1 MNKKEKATL
10 VALIAAVIVVAC
22 VFFVQ
27 KQVEE
32 EASDAVA
39 AQVAELGKQET
50 QTHRVGESFELT
62 GKEPGFGT
70 YRSSLGW
77 TGTMGITID
86 GARVWANA
94 TDEEVRGKLAE
105 YPEKILEKNGYL
117 ELTFTLQNEDAVT
130 TGSTGHSDHPDWF
143 SSGSFRICDTSGEEI
158 GGDAYFSGTPV
169 DAVDG
174 EQFYYDLPQGQ
185 TATYTIGY
193 LVEKTAVDNVG
204 NLSEYTVHIGVNDM
218 YGSCTIPL
226 GESQ

>member
-1 MNKKEKATL
+1 MSKREKAAL
-10 VALIAAVIVVAC
+10 AALIAAVIVVVCASWI
-22 VFFVQ
+22 Q
-27 KQVEE
+27 RQAEE
-32 EASDAVA
+32 GTSDAV
-39 AQVAELGKQET
+39 VAKVTEAGEQEAE
-50 QTHRVGESFELT
+50 THRVGEGFELT

-86 GARVWANA
+86 GARVWPDA
-94 TDEEVRGKLAE
+94 TAEDVRGKLAE

-117 ELTFTLQNEDAVT
+117 ELTFTLQNKDAVT

-143 SSGSFRICDTSGEEI
+143 HSGAFRICDASGEEF
-158 GGDAYFSGTPV
+158 GADVYFSGTPA

-174 EQFYYDLPQGQ
+174 EQAYYDLPQGQ

-193 LVEKTAVDNVG
+193 LVEKAAVDDVG
-204 NLSEYTVHIGVNDM
+204 NLSEYTVHIGVNDQ

>member
-1 MNKKEKATL
+1 MNKREKAAL
-10 VALIAAVIVVAC
+10 AALIAVVIVVAC
-22 VFFVQ
+22 VFLVRRQ
-27 KQVEE
+27 AER

-39 AQVAELGKQET
+39 AQVAEAGEQET

-62 GKEPGFGT
+62 GEEPGFGT

-86 GARVWANA
+86 GVRIWPNA

-105 YPEKILEKNGYL
+105 YPEKILERNGYL

-143 SSGSFRICDTSGEEI
+143 HSGALRICDTSGEEI
-158 GGDAYFSGTPV
+158 GGAAYFSGTPA
-169 DAVDG
+169 DAVDS
-174 EQFYYDLPQGQ
+174 ERFYYDLPQGQ

-193 LVEKTAVDNVG
+193 LVEKTAVDDVSD
-204 NLSEYTVHIGVNDM
+204 LSEYTVHIGVNDT